1 MYLPA
6 IYDFFR
12 RNQIIFRKFVQVI
25 NYYSVH
31 MRKLVSF
38 FSLVVLSAT
47 LSAGVHAQDLKLGEL
62 GYFEARGTNVLVY
75 NNIYNG
81 GFYDEKFA
89 GLEIIQRGERLVTGG
104 GIRLVNTPEQWDIF
118 GVMTARNV
126 NREQGY
132 VEVELTYRD
141 YDFVS
146 RIRVSAK
153 DRGCLVQV
161 MLDKPVPAEL
171 VGKAGMNL
179 EFFPASYFGKNYLV
193 DGLARIL
200 PKYPM
205 HDTEVHPVSEK
216 IPQYFGESTFDD
228 RGRGDFLVPLPL
240 STGHQIVMAP
250 EDEALRVG
258 VKSNEPIS
266 IFDGRHLAQNGMFVL
281 RSLLPGGKTGTVLEW
296 YLEPSISKDWIRPAN
311 IGFSQVGYTPAQKKV
326 AVAELDRNDTPA
338 TSARLLK
345 VNPDGSKSVA
355 KVIPAKVWGVYH
367 HRYNYV
373 QLDFSDVREP
383 GLYSIDYQGVETN
396 AFPIDKEVYS
406 DKWHASMDISLV
418 VNMDHME
425 VNEAYR
431 IWHGRANMDDAL
443 QAPANVRLHDGYT
456 QGDVTN
462 TKYQPLEHIPGLAV
476 GGWYDAGDFDIQA
489 NSVLTTTQDLAYIWR
504 EFQPMRD
511 QTLIDEKTQYADI
524 HVPDGVPDN
533 VELIL
538 HGTLNINAQ
547 VENIGF
553 VAQVIGQP
561 DMHHYHHLGDAM
573 TLTDGLVY
581 DPTLERYEVRG
592 NRSGTPDDRFVFTSR
607 FSPSGVMSD
616 IVSLAAAYPAL
627 KDYYPEEAERSLKNA
642 LMLWDKYF
650 EAAAPNANA
659 PAMNGRRGGGGD
671 ARINAAIELWL
682 ATGDKKF
689 KDFFLPLVEQQVEAR
704 PTVTMANGTVQNGMF
719 STQWGGGPNLTAALK
734 IYPYMDKKFQDKV
747 RAAAPAY
754 VEVIT
759 RGGTDNPYGVSIG
772 GASWAGNAS
781 IINNA
786 YNCYRIWKYFP
797 DLIDPEYVLA
807 GLNFVFG
814 CHPYTNV
821 SFVTAVG
828 VNTKKVAYSNNRA
841 DYSVIPGGI
850 VPGLIVKEDFFENKD
865 DYPFHW
871 GENECCINTAPQYV
885 LLCLA
890 ANEVAKY
897 MNK

>member
-1 MYLPA
+1 
-6 IYDFFR
+6 
-12 RNQIIFRKFVQVI
+12 
-25 NYYSVH
+25 
-31 MRKLVSF
+31 MRGLNLF
-38 FSLVVLSAT
+38 AMAALAAAFSLGA
-47 LSAGVHAQDLKLGEL
+47 HAQSMKLNDL

-75 NNIYNG
+75 NNLYNG
-81 GFYDEKFA
+81 SFYDEKFA
-89 GLEIIQRGERLVTGG
+89 GLEIIQRGERISTGG
-104 GIRLVNTPEQWDIF
+104 GIRLMNTPEQWDIF
-118 GVMTARNV
+118 GVVSPRRIDRSENS
-126 NREQGY
+126 
-132 VEVELTYRD
+132 VEVTLTYEDYGFAPRLKVLPRD
-141 YDFVS
+141 KGV
-146 RIRVSAK
+146 V
-153 DRGCLVQV
+153 VQIW
-161 MLDKPVPAEL
+161 LDKPVPEEL

-193 DGLARIL
+193 DGFARIL

-240 STGHQIVMAP
+240 STGHRIVMAP
-250 EDEALRVG
+250 EDDALRVG
-258 VKSNEPIS
+258 VTSDQEIS
-266 IFDGRHLAQNGMFVL
+266 IFDGRHLAQNGTFVL
-281 RSLLPGGKTGTVLEW
+281 RSILPGGKTGKVLEW
-296 YLEPSISKDWIRPAN
+296 YLEPSISNGWVRPAN
-311 IGFSQVGYTPAQKKV
+311 IGFSQVGYSPAQKKI
-326 AVAELDRNDTPA
+326 AVVELDKNDAPA
-338 TSARLLK
+338 STGRLLR

-355 KVIPAKVWGVYH
+355 KEVTAKFWGEYH

-383 GLYSIDYQGVETN
+383 GLYCIDYQGVVTN
-396 AFPIDKEVYS
+396 AFPIDKGVYS
-406 DKWHASMDISLV
+406 DKWHPSMDVSLV

-443 QAPANVRLHDGYT
+443 QAPANVRLHDGYF

-489 NSVLTTTQDLAYIWR
+489 NSVLNTTQDLAYIWR
-504 EFQPMRD
+504 EFKPLRD

-533 VELIL
+533 VQLIM

-573 TLTDGLVY
+573 TLTDGYIY
-581 DPTLERYEVRG
+581 DPTLARYEVRG
-592 NRSGTPDDRFVFTSR
+592 NRSGTPDDRYVFTSR
-607 FSPSGVMSD
+607 FSPAGVMQD

-642 LMLWDKYF
+642 KMLWDKYF
-650 EAAAPNANA
+650 EAAAPNPNAVANN
-659 PAMNGRRGGGGD
+659 NGRWGGGGD
-671 ARINAAIELWL
+671 SRINAAIELWL
-682 ATGDKKF
+682 ATGDAKY
-689 KDFFLPLVEQQVEAR
+689 KDFFLPLVEKQVEAK
-704 PTVTMANGTVQNGMF
+704 PAVTRASGTVQNGMF
-719 STQWGGGPNLTAALK
+719 SSQYSGGPNLTAALK
-734 IYPYMDKKFQDKV
+734 IYPYMDKAFQAKV
-747 RAAAPAY
+747 KAAVPAY
-754 VEVIT
+754 VDMLT
-759 RGGTDNPYGVSIG
+759 RGSYDNPYGVSIG
-772 GASWAGNAS
+772 GATWAGNAS
-781 IINNA
+781 VINNA
-786 YNCYRIWKYFP
+786 YNCYKIWKYFP
-797 DLIDPEYVLA
+797 DLIDPEFVFA
-807 GLNFVFG
+807 GLNFIFG
-814 CHPYTNV
+814 CHPYSNV
-821 SFVTAVG
+821 SFVTGVG

-841 DYSVIPGGI
+841 DYTVIPGGI
-850 VPGLIVKEDFFENKD
+850 VPGLLVKEDFFENKD

-890 ANEVAKY
+890 ADEVARAL
-897 MNK
+897 NK

>member
-1 MYLPA
+1 MKRLSLIALLALSTLLPQ
-6 IYDFFR
+6 R
-12 RNQIIFRKFVQVI
+12 
-25 NYYSVH
+25 
-31 MRKLVSF
+31 
-38 FSLVVLSAT
+38 
-47 LSAGVHAQDLKLGEL
+47 AGAQAMKLGEL

-89 GLEIIQRGERLVTGG
+89 GLEIIQRGERIATGG
-104 GIRLVNTPEQWDIF
+104 GIRLMNTPEQWDIF
-118 GVMTARNV
+118 GTMTSRKV
-126 NREQGY
+126 NTNDNS
-132 VEVELTYRD
+132 VEVELTYTD

-153 DRGCLVQV
+153 DQGCLVQV
-161 MLDKPVPAEL
+161 FLDKPVPAEL

-179 EFFPASYFGKNYLV
+179 EFFPASYFGRNYLV
-193 DGLARIL
+193 DNNARIL

-228 RGRGDFLVPLPL
+228 RGRGDFLVPLAM
-240 STGHQIVMAP
+240 STGHRIVMAP

-258 VKSNEPIS
+258 VTSDREIS

-281 RSLLPGGKTGTVLEW
+281 RSLLPGNQTGKVLEW
-296 YLEPSISKDWIRPAN
+296 YLEPSISQGWIRKPN
-311 IGFSQVGYTPAQKKV
+311 IGFSQVGYTPAQKKI
-326 AVAELDRNDTPA
+326 AVAELDKNDAAA
-338 TSARLLK
+338 TTGRLLK
-345 VNPDGSKSVA
+345 INPDGSKTVA
-355 KVIPAKVWGVYH
+355 KIIPAKFWGEYH

-383 GLYSIDYQGVETN
+383 GLYCIDYQGTETN
-396 AFPIDKEVYS
+396 AFPIDKDVYS
-406 DKWHASMDISLV
+406 DKWHPSMDISLV

-443 QAPANVRLHDGYT
+443 QAPANVRLHDGYF
-456 QGDVTN
+456 QGDETN
-462 TKYQPLEHIPGLAV
+462 TKYQPLEHIPGLAI

-489 NSVLTTTQDLAYIWR
+489 NSVLNTTQDLAYIWR
-504 EFQPMRD
+504 QFKPLRD

-533 VELIL
+533 VQLIM

-573 TLTDGLVY
+573 TLTDGLIY
-581 DPTLERYEVRG
+581 DPTLERYEVKG
-592 NRSGTPDDRFVFTSR
+592 NRSGTPDDRYVFTSR
-607 FSPSGVMSD
+607 FSPAGTMQD

-642 LMLWDKYF
+642 IMLWDKYF
-650 EAAAPNANA
+650 EAAAPNQNAMANNFRWG
-659 PAMNGRRGGGGD
+659 MMGGD
-671 ARINAAIELWL
+671 PRINAAIELWI
-682 ATGDKKF
+682 ATGDAKY
-689 KDFFLPLVEQQVEAR
+689 KDFFLPLVEKQVEAR
-704 PTVTMANGTVQNGMF
+704 PNIIQANGTVSNGMF
-719 STQWGGGPNLTAALK
+719 STQFTGGPNLAAALK
-734 IYPYMDKKFQDKV
+734 IYPYMDKSFQDKV
-747 RAAAPAY
+747 KAAIPAY

-759 RGGTDNPYGVSIG
+759 RGGQDNPYGVSIG
-772 GASWAGNAS
+772 GTSWAGNAS
-781 IINNA
+781 IITMAYNA
-786 YNCYRIWKYFP
+786 YLVWKYFP
-797 DLIDPEYVLA
+797 DMIDPEYVFA
-807 GLNFVFG
+807 GLNFIFG
-814 CHPYTNV
+814 CHPDTNV
-821 SFVTAVG
+821 SFVTGVG
-828 VNTKKVAYSNNRA
+828 VNTKKVAYNNNRA
-841 DYSVIPGGI
+841 DYSTIPGGI
-850 VPGLIVKEDFFENKD
+850 VPGLLVKEDFFENKD

-871 GENECCINTAPQYV
+871 GENESCINTAPQYV

-890 ANEVAKY
+890 ADEVAQAL
-897 MNK
+897 NK

>member
-1 MYLPA
+1 MKKGLFLFA
-6 IYDFFR
+6 
-12 RNQIIFRKFVQVI
+12 V
-25 NYYSVH
+25 
-31 MRKLVSF
+31 L
-38 FSLVVLSAT
+38 VLSA
-47 LSAGVHAQDLKLGEL
+47 LSHEAGAQAMRLNDLE
-62 GYFEARGTNVLVY
+62 YFEARGTNVLVY

-89 GLEIIQRGERLVTGG
+89 GLEIIQRGERLATGG
-104 GIRLVNTPEQWDIF
+104 GIRLMNTPEQWDIF
-118 GVMTARNV
+118 GTMTARKV
-126 NREQGY
+126 NPADSS
-132 VEVELTYRD
+132 VEVELTYTD

-146 RIRVSAK
+146 RIRVTPK
-153 DRGCLVQV
+153 DKGCLVQV
-161 MLDKPVPAEL
+161 FVDKPVPEQL

-179 EFFPASYFGKNYLV
+179 EFFPASYFGHNYLV
-193 DGLARIL
+193 DESARIL

-216 IPQYFGESTFDD
+216 IPQYFNESTFDD
-228 RGRGDFLVPLPL
+228 RGRGDFLVPLAM
-240 STGHQIVMAP
+240 STGHCIVMAP

-258 VKSNEPIS
+258 VTSDREIS
-266 IFDGRHLAQNGMFVL
+266 IYDGRHLAQNGMFVL
-281 RSLLPGGKTGTVLEW
+281 RSLLPGGQTGKVLEW
-296 YLEPSISKDWIRPAN
+296 YLEPSISNSWIRKPN

-326 AVAELDRNDTPA
+326 AVAELDKNDTPA
-338 TSARLLK
+338 ATAKLLK
-345 VNPDGSKSVA
+345 VNPDGSKTVA
-355 KVIPAKVWGVYH
+355 KTIAAKFWGEYH

-383 GLYSIDYQGVETN
+383 GLYSIEYQGVETN
-396 AFPIDKEVYS
+396 AFPIDKGVYS
-406 DKWHASMDISLV
+406 DKWHPSMDISLV

-443 QAPANVRLHDGYT
+443 QAPANVRLHDGYY

-462 TKYQPLEHIPGLAV
+462 TKYQPLEHIPGLAI

-489 NSVLTTTQDLAYIWR
+489 NSVLNTTQDLAYIWR
-504 EFQPMRD
+504 EFKPMRD

-533 VELIL
+533 VQLIM

-607 FSPSGVMSD
+607 FSPAGTMQD

-642 LMLWDKYF
+642 RMLWDKYF
-650 EAAAPNANA
+650 EAAAPNPNA
-659 PAMNGRRGGGGD
+659 PAMGGRRMGGGD
-671 ARINAAIELWL
+671 PRINAAIEMWI
-682 ATGDKKF
+682 ATGEAKY
-689 KDFFLPLVEQQVEAR
+689 KDFFLPLVEKQLDAAPAPV
-704 PTVTMANGTVQNGMF
+704 VSNGNVANGMF
-719 STQWGGGPNLTAALK
+719 STQFMGGPNLTAALK
-734 IYPYMDKKFQDKV
+734 VYPYMDKKFQDKV
-747 RAAAPAY
+747 KALVPAY
-754 VEVIT
+754 VAMIT
-759 RGGTDNPYGVSIG
+759 RGGQDNPYGVSIG

-797 DLIDPEYVLA
+797 DMIDPEYVFA
-807 GLNFVFG
+807 GLNYIFG

-850 VPGLIVKEDFFENKD
+850 VPGLLVKEDFFENKD

-871 GENECCINTAPQYV
+871 GENEACINTAPQYV

-890 ANEVAKY
+890 CDEIARY
-897 MNK
+897 LNK

>member
-1 MYLPA
+1 MKR
-6 IYDFFR
+6 F
-12 RNQIIFRKFVQVI
+12 IFAGAAALFALL
-25 NYYSVH
+25 SVGT
-31 MRKLVSF
+31 R
-38 FSLVVLSAT
+38 AQT
-47 LSAGVHAQDLKLGEL
+47 LQLNDL

-75 NNIYNG
+75 NNLYNG

-89 GLEIIQRGERLVTGG
+89 GLEIIQRGERIATGG
-104 GIRLVNTPEQWDIF
+104 GVRLMNTPEQWDIF
-118 GVMTARNV
+118 GVV
-126 NREQGY
+126 SPREIDRAESS
-132 VEVELTYRD
+132 VAVSLTYED
-141 YDFVS
+141 YGFAPKLKVLP
-146 RIRVSAK
+146 K
-153 DRGCLVQV
+153 DKGVLVQIW
-161 MLDKPVPAEL
+161 LDKPVPQEL

-179 EFFPASYFGKNYLV
+179 EFFPASYFGHNYLV

-228 RGRGDFLVPLPL
+228 RGRGDFLVPLPMA
-240 STGHQIVMAP
+240 TGHQIVMAP
-250 EDEALRVG
+250 ESDALRVG
-258 VKSNEPIS
+258 VKSDQEIS
-266 IFDGRHLAQNGMFVL
+266 IYDGRHLAQNGTFVL
-281 RSLLPGGKTGTVLEW
+281 RSLLPAGKTGKVLEW
-296 YLEPSISKDWIRPAN
+296 YLEPSVSKDWIRPAN

-326 AVAELDRNDTPA
+326 AVVELDRNDTPA
-338 TSARLLK
+338 GSARLLK
-345 VNPDGSKSVA
+345 VQPDGSKTVA

-383 GLYSIDYQGVETN
+383 GLYAIDYQGVETN
-396 AFPIDKEVYS
+396 AFPIDKDIYS
-406 DKWHASMDISLV
+406 DKWHPSMDISLV

-443 QAPANVRLHDGYT
+443 QAPANVRLHDGYY
-456 QGDVTN
+456 QGDETN
-462 TKYQPLEHIPGLAV
+462 TKYKPLEHIPGLAV

-489 NSVLTTTQDLAYIWR
+489 NSVLNTTEDLAVIWR
-504 EFQPMRD
+504 DFQPLRD

-533 VELIL
+533 VQLVM

-573 TLTDGLVY
+573 TLTDGKVY
-581 DPTLERYEVRG
+581 DPTLKPYEVRG
-592 NRSGTPDDRFVFTSR
+592 DRSGTLDDRFVFTSR
-607 FSPSGVMSD
+607 FSAAGVMQD

-642 LMLWDKYF
+642 KMLWDKHY
-650 EAAAPNANA
+650 EAAD
-659 PAMNGRRGGGGD
+659 PAKNPVQGRWGGFGGD
-671 ARINAAIELWL
+671 PRINAAIELWI
-682 ATGDKKF
+682 ATGDKQY
-689 KDFFLPLVEQQVEAR
+689 KDFFLPLVEKQLDAK
-704 PTVTMANGTVQNGMF
+704 PTGPRNAGNVQNGMF
-719 STQWGGGPNLTAALK
+719 STQYTGGPNLTAALK
-734 IYPYMDKKFQDKV
+734 IYPYMDKKFQAKV
-747 RAAAPAY
+747 RALVPAY

-759 RGGTDNPYGVSIG
+759 RGGKDNPYGVSIG
-772 GASWAGNAS
+772 GSGWAGNAS
-781 IINNA
+781 IINGA

-807 GLNFVFG
+807 GLNFIFG
-814 CHPYTNV
+814 CHPYSNV
-821 SFVTAVG
+821 SFVTSVG
-828 VNTKKVAYSNNRA
+828 VNTKKVAYGNNRA

-850 VPGLIVKEDFFENKD
+850 VPGLLVKDDFFENKD

-871 GENECCINTAPQYV
+871 GENECCINTAPQYIR
-885 LLCLA
+885 LCLA
-890 ANEVAKY
+890 AIEVARA
-897 MNK
+897 MNQ

>member
-1 MYLPA
+1 M
-6 IYDFFR
+6 
-12 RNQIIFRKFVQVI
+12 RKF
-25 NYYSVH
+25 
-31 MRKLVSF
+31 LT
-38 FSLVVLSAT
+38 LCAAASAALLLAKPAQAQT
-47 LSAGVHAQDLKLGEL
+47 LTLNDL

-75 NNIYNG
+75 NNLYNG

-89 GLEIIQRGERLVTGG
+89 GLEIIQRGERLATGG
-104 GIRLVNTPEQWDIF
+104 GIRLMNTPEQWDIF
-118 GVMTARNV
+118 G
-126 NREQGY
+126 
-132 VEVELTYRD
+132 EVSDRIVDRDGNFVQVTLTHTD
-141 YDFVS
+141 YDFAAKY
-146 RIRVSAK
+146 RVTPK
-153 DRGCLVQV
+153 DGGCLIQV
-161 MLDKPVPAEL
+161 ILDKPVPEKL
-171 VGKAGMNL
+171 VGKAGLNL

-216 IPQYFGESTFDD
+216 ITQYFGESTFDD
-228 RGRGDFLVPLPL
+228 RGRGDFLVAKPM
-240 STGHQIVMAP
+240 SVGHQIVMAP
-250 EDEALRVG
+250 EDDALRVS
-258 VKSNEPIS
+258 VKSETEIG
-266 IFDGRHLAQNGMFVL
+266 IYDGRHLAQNGMFVL
-281 RSLLPGGKTGTVLEW
+281 RSFLPGGKTGKVLEW
-296 YLEPSISKDWIRPAN
+296 FLEPSVSKDWIRPAN
-311 IGFSQVGYTPAQKKV
+311 IGFSQVGYSPAQKKV

-338 TSARLLK
+338 PEARILK
-345 VNPDGSKSVA
+345 VNPDGTKTTA
-355 KVIPAKVWGVYH
+355 KTVPAKVWGVYR

-373 QLDFSDVREP
+373 QIDFSDVREP
-383 GLYSIDYQGVETN
+383 GLYCIEYQGVETN
-396 AFPIDKEVYS
+396 AFPIDKDIYS
-406 DKWHASMDISLV
+406 DKWHPTMDVSLV

-443 QAPANVRLHDGYT
+443 QAPANVRLHDGYF
-456 QGDVTN
+456 QGDETN
-462 TKYQPLEHIPGLAV
+462 DKYQPLEHIPGLAV

-489 NSVLTTTQDLAYIWR
+489 NSVLNTTQDLAYIWR
-504 EFQPMRD
+504 EFKPMRD
-511 QTLIDEKTQYADI
+511 QTLIDQKTQYADI

-533 VELIL
+533 VELIM

-573 TLTDGLVY
+573 TLTDGKIY
-581 DPTLERYEVRG
+581 DPTLKPYEVRG
-592 NRSGTPDDRFVFTSR
+592 DRSGTLDDRFVFTSR
-607 FSPSGVMSD
+607 FSPSGVMQD

-642 LMLWDKYF
+642 KMLWDKYF
-650 EAAAPNANA
+650 DDAD
-659 PAMNGRRGGGGD
+659 PAKNPVQGRWGGFGGFGGD
-671 ARINAAIELWL
+671 PRLNAAIELWI
-682 ATGDKKF
+682 ATGDKQY
-689 KDFFLPLVEQQVEAR
+689 KDFIVPIVEKQLDAK
-704 PTVTMANGTVQNGMF
+704 PTGPRDTGNVQNGMF
-719 STQWGGGPNLTAALK
+719 STQFIGGPNLTAALK
-734 IYPYMDKKFQDKV
+734 IYPYMDKKFQAKV
-747 RAAAPAY
+747 RALVPAY

-759 RGGTDNPYGVSIG
+759 RGGQDNPYGVSIG

-781 IINNA
+781 IINGA

-807 GLNFVFG
+807 GLNFLFG
-814 CHPYTNV
+814 CHPYSNV
-821 SFVTAVG
+821 SFVTSVG

-850 VPGLIVKEDFFENKD
+850 VPGLLVKEDFFENKD

-871 GENECCINTAPQYV
+871 GENECCINTAPQYI

-890 ANEVAKY
+890 AQEVVDA

>member
-1 MYLPA
+1 MKRL
-6 IYDFFR
+6 
-12 RNQIIFRKFVQVI
+12 
-25 NYYSVH
+25 
-31 MRKLVSF
+31 
-38 FSLVVLSAT
+38 SLIALLVLST
-47 LSAGVHAQDLKLGEL
+47 LLPQRAGAQALKLGEL

-89 GLEIIQRGERLVTGG
+89 GLEIIQRGVRIATGG
-104 GIRLVNTPEQWDIF
+104 GIRLMNTPEQWDIF
-118 GVMTARNV
+118 GTMTSRKV
-126 NREQGY
+126 NTNDNS
-132 VEVELTYRD
+132 VEVELTYTD

-153 DRGCLVQV
+153 DQGCLVQV
-161 MLDKPVPAEL
+161 FLDKPVPAEL

-179 EFFPASYFGKNYLV
+179 EFFPATYFGRNYLV
-193 DGLARIL
+193 DNNARIL

-228 RGRGDFLVPLPL
+228 RGRGDFLVPLAM
-240 STGHQIVMAP
+240 STGHRIVLAP

-258 VKSNEPIS
+258 VTSDREIS

-281 RSLLPGGKTGTVLEW
+281 RSLLPGNQTGKVLEW
-296 YLEPSISKDWIRPAN
+296 YLEPSISQGWIRKPN
-311 IGFSQVGYTPAQKKV
+311 IGFSQVGYTPAQKKI
-326 AVAELDRNDTPA
+326 AVAELDKNDAAA
-338 TSARLLK
+338 TTGRLLK
-345 VNPDGSKSVA
+345 INPDGSKSVA
-355 KVIPAKVWGVYH
+355 KIIPAKFWGEYH

-383 GLYSIDYQGVETN
+383 GLYCIDYQGTETN
-396 AFPIDKEVYS
+396 AFPIDKDVYS
-406 DKWHASMDISLV
+406 DKWHPSMDISLV

-443 QAPANVRLHDGYT
+443 QAPANVRLHDGYF
-456 QGDVTN
+456 QGDETN
-462 TKYQPLEHIPGLAV
+462 TKYQPLEHIPGLAI

-489 NSVLTTTQDLAYIWR
+489 NSVLNTTQDLAYIWR
-504 EFQPMRD
+504 QFKPLRD

-533 VELIL
+533 VQLIM

-573 TLTDGLVY
+573 TLTDGLIY
-581 DPTLERYEVRG
+581 DPTLERYEVKG

-607 FSPSGVMSD
+607 FSPAGTMQD

-642 LMLWDKYF
+642 IMLWDKHF
-650 EAAAPNANA
+650 EAAAPNQNAMANNFRWG
-659 PAMNGRRGGGGD
+659 MMGGD
-671 ARINAAIELWL
+671 PRINAAIELWI
-682 ATGDKKF
+682 ATGDAKY
-689 KDFFLPLVEQQVEAR
+689 KDFFLPLVEKQVEAR
-704 PTVTMANGTVQNGMF
+704 PNIIQANGTVSNGMF
-719 STQWGGGPNLTAALK
+719 STQFTGGPNLAAALK
-734 IYPYMDKKFQDKV
+734 IYPYMDKSFQDKV
-747 RAAAPAY
+747 KTAIPAY

-759 RGGTDNPYGVSIG
+759 RGGQDNPYGVSIG

-781 IINNA
+781 IITTAYNA
-786 YNCYRIWKYFP
+786 YLVWKYFP
-797 DLIDPEYVLA
+797 DMIDPEYVFA
-807 GLNFVFG
+807 GLNFIFG
-814 CHPYTNV
+814 CHPDTNV
-821 SFVTAVG
+821 SFVTGVG
-828 VNTKKVAYSNNRA
+828 VNTKKVAYNNNRA
-841 DYSVIPGGI
+841 DYSTIPGGI
-850 VPGLIVKEDFFENKD
+850 VPGLLVKEDFFENKD

-871 GENECCINTAPQYV
+871 GENESCINTAPQYV

-890 ANEVAKY
+890 ADEVAKAL
-897 MNK
+897 NK

>member
-1 MYLPA
+1 
-6 IYDFFR
+6 
-12 RNQIIFRKFVQVI
+12 
-25 NYYSVH
+25 
-31 MRKLVSF
+31 MRKPLTVSVAVVTALLVAA
-38 FSLVVLSAT
+38 SAAAQSPALT
-47 LSAGVHAQDLKLGEL
+47 LNDL
-62 GYFEARGTNVLVY
+62 GYFEARGTNVLMY
-75 NNIYNG
+75 NNLYNG

-89 GLEIIQRGERLVTGG
+89 GLEIIQRGERIATGG
-104 GIRLVNTPEQWDIF
+104 GIRLMNTPEQWDIF
-118 GVMTARNV
+118 GVVSDRVV
-126 NREQGY
+126 NREGNY
-132 VEVELTYRD
+132 VEVTLDHTD

-146 RIRVSAK
+146 KVRVTPK
-153 DRGCLVQV
+153 DGGCLVQV
-161 MLDKPVPAEL
+161 FLDKPVPESL
-171 VGKAGMNL
+171 VGKAGLNL

-193 DGLARIL
+193 DGRARIL

-216 IPQYFGESTFDD
+216 ITQYFGESTFDD
-228 RGRGDFLVPLPL
+228 RGRGDFLVPLAM
-240 STGHQIVMAP
+240 STGHQIVLAP
-250 EDEALRVG
+250 EDEALRVS
-258 VKSNEPIS
+258 VKSDTEIG
-266 IFDGRHLAQNGMFVL
+266 IYDGRHLAQNGMFVL
-281 RSLLPGGKTGTVLEW
+281 RSLLPGGKTGKVVEW
-296 YLEPSISKDWIRPAN
+296 FLEPSVSKDWIRPAN
-311 IGFSQVGYTPAQKKV
+311 IGFSQVGYSPAQKKV
-326 AVAELDRNDTPA
+326 AVAELDKNDIP
-338 TSARLLK
+338 SPLARILR
-345 VNPDGSKSVA
+345 VNPDGTKTVA
-355 KVIPAKVWGVYH
+355 KTVSAHIWGEYH

-373 QLDFSDVREP
+373 QIDFSDLKEP
-383 GLYSIDYQGVETN
+383 GLYCIDYQGVETN
-396 AFPIDKEVYS
+396 AFPIDKDIYS
-406 DKWHASMDISLV
+406 DKWHPSMDISLV

-443 QAPANVRLHDGYT
+443 QAPANVRLHDGYF
-456 QGDVTN
+456 QGDETN
-462 TKYQPLEHIPGLAV
+462 DKYQPLEHIPGLAI

-489 NSVLTTTQDLAYIWR
+489 NSVLNTTQDLAYIWR

-533 VELIL
+533 VQLIM

-573 TLTDGLVY
+573 TLTDGKIY
-581 DPTLERYEVRG
+581 DPSLKPYEVKG
-592 NRSGTPDDRFVFTSR
+592 DRSGTPDDRFVFTSR
-607 FSPSGVMSD
+607 FSAAGVMQD

-642 LMLWDKYF
+642 VMLWNKHFDD
-650 EAAAPNANA
+650 AD
-659 PAMNGRRGGGGD
+659 PAKNPVQGRWGGGFGGGD
-671 ARINAAIELWL
+671 PRLNAAIELWF
-682 ATGDKKF
+682 ATGDKKY
-689 KDFFLPLVEQQVEAR
+689 KDFFLPIVEKQLDAK
-704 PTVTMANGTVQNGMF
+704 PTGPRNMGNVQNGMF
-719 STQWGGGPNLTAALK
+719 STQFMGGPNLTAALR
-734 IYPYMDKKFQDKV
+734 IYPYMDKKFQAKV
-747 RAAAPAY
+747 KSLVPAY

-759 RGGTDNPYGVSIG
+759 RGGKDNPYGVSIG
-772 GASWAGNAS
+772 GSGWAGNAS
-781 IINNA
+781 IITSA
-786 YNCYRIWKYFP
+786 YNCYRVWKYFP
-797 DLIDPEYVLA
+797 DMIDPEYVLA
-807 GLNFVFG
+807 GLNFIFG

-850 VPGLIVKEDFFENKD
+850 VPGLLVKEDFFENKD

-890 ANEVAKY
+890 ADEIVQA

>member
-1 MYLPA
+1 MKKGLFLFA
-6 IYDFFR
+6 
-12 RNQIIFRKFVQVI
+12 V
-25 NYYSVH
+25 
-31 MRKLVSF
+31 L
-38 FSLVVLSAT
+38 VLSA
-47 LSAGVHAQDLKLGEL
+47 LSHEAGAQAMRLNDLE
-62 GYFEARGTNVLVY
+62 YFEARGTNVLVY

-89 GLEIIQRGERLVTGG
+89 GLEIIQRGERLATGG
-104 GIRLVNTPEQWDIF
+104 GIRLMNTPEQWDIF
-118 GVMTARNV
+118 GTMTARKV
-126 NREQGY
+126 NPADSS
-132 VEVELTYRD
+132 VEVELTYTD

-146 RIRVSAK
+146 RIRVTPK
-153 DRGCLVQV
+153 DKGCLVQV
-161 MLDKPVPAEL
+161 FVDKPVPEQL

-179 EFFPASYFGKNYLV
+179 EFFPASYFGHNYLV
-193 DGLARIL
+193 DESARIL

-216 IPQYFGESTFDD
+216 IPQYFNESTFDD
-228 RGRGDFLVPLPL
+228 RGRGDFLVPLAM
-240 STGHQIVMAP
+240 STGHRIVMAP

-258 VKSNEPIS
+258 VTSDREIS
-266 IFDGRHLAQNGMFVL
+266 IYDGRHLAQNGMFVL
-281 RSLLPGGKTGTVLEW
+281 RSLLPGGQTGKVLEW
-296 YLEPSISKDWIRPAN
+296 YLEPSISNSWIRKPN

-326 AVAELDRNDTPA
+326 AVAELDKNDTPA
-338 TSARLLK
+338 ATAKLLK
-345 VNPDGSKSVA
+345 VNPDGSKTVA
-355 KVIPAKVWGVYH
+355 KTIAAKFWGEYH

-383 GLYSIDYQGVETN
+383 GLYSIEYQGVETN
-396 AFPIDKEVYS
+396 AFPIDKGVYS
-406 DKWHASMDISLV
+406 DKWHPSMDISLV

-456 QGDVTN
+456 QGSETN
-462 TKYQPLEHIPGLAV
+462 TKYQPLEHIPGLAI

-489 NSVLTTTQDLAYIWR
+489 NSVLNTTQDLAYIWR
-504 EFQPMRD
+504 EFKPMRD

-533 VELIL
+533 VQLIM

-607 FSPSGVMSD
+607 FSPAGTMQD

-642 LMLWDKYF
+642 RMLWDKYF
-650 EAAAPNANA
+650 EAAAPNPNA
-659 PAMNGRRGGGGD
+659 PAMGGRRMGGGD
-671 ARINAAIELWL
+671 PRINAAIEMWI
-682 ATGDKKF
+682 ATGEAKY
-689 KDFFLPLVEQQVEAR
+689 KDFFLPLVEKQLDAAPAPV
-704 PTVTMANGTVQNGMF
+704 VSNGNVANGMF
-719 STQWGGGPNLTAALK
+719 STQFMGGPNLTAALK

-747 RAAAPAY
+747 KALVPAY
-754 VEVIT
+754 VAMIT
-759 RGGTDNPYGVSIG
+759 RGGQDNPYGVSIG

-797 DLIDPEYVLA
+797 DMIDPEYVFA
-807 GLNFVFG
+807 GLNYIFG

-850 VPGLIVKEDFFENKD
+850 VPGLLVKEDFFENKD

-871 GENECCINTAPQYV
+871 GENEACINTAPQYV

-890 ANEVAKY
+890 CDEIARY
-897 MNK
+897 LNK

>member
-1 MYLPA
+1 MKKGLFLFA
-6 IYDFFR
+6 
-12 RNQIIFRKFVQVI
+12 V
-25 NYYSVH
+25 
-31 MRKLVSF
+31 L
-38 FSLVVLSAT
+38 VLSA
-47 LSAGVHAQDLKLGEL
+47 LSHEAGAQAMRLNDLE
-62 GYFEARGTNVLVY
+62 YFEARGTNVLVY

-89 GLEIIQRGERLVTGG
+89 GLEIIQRGERLATGG
-104 GIRLVNTPEQWDIF
+104 GIRLMNTPEQWDIF
-118 GVMTARNV
+118 GTMTARKV
-126 NREQGY
+126 NPADSS
-132 VEVELTYRD
+132 VEVELTYTD

-146 RIRVSAK
+146 RIRVTPK
-153 DRGCLVQV
+153 DKGCLVQV
-161 MLDKPVPAEL
+161 FVDKPVPEQL

-179 EFFPASYFGKNYLV
+179 EFFPASYFGHNYLV
-193 DGLARIL
+193 DESARIL

-216 IPQYFGESTFDD
+216 IPQYFNESTFDD
-228 RGRGDFLVPLPL
+228 RGRGDFLVPLAM
-240 STGHQIVMAP
+240 STGHRIVMAP

-258 VKSNEPIS
+258 VTSDREIS
-266 IFDGRHLAQNGMFVL
+266 IYDGRHLAQNGMFVL
-281 RSLLPGGKTGTVLEW
+281 RSLLPGGQTGKVLEW
-296 YLEPSISKDWIRPAN
+296 YLEPSISDSWIRKPN

-326 AVAELDRNDTPA
+326 AVAELDKNDTPA
-338 TSARLLK
+338 ATAKLLK
-345 VNPDGSKSVA
+345 VNPDGSKTVA
-355 KVIPAKVWGVYH
+355 KTIAAKFWGEYH

-383 GLYSIDYQGVETN
+383 GLYSIEYQGVETN
-396 AFPIDKEVYS
+396 AFPIDKGVYS
-406 DKWHASMDISLV
+406 DKWHPSMDISLV

-456 QGDVTN
+456 QGSETN
-462 TKYQPLEHIPGLAV
+462 TKYQPLEHIPGLAI

-489 NSVLTTTQDLAYIWR
+489 NSVLNTTQDLAYIWR
-504 EFQPMRD
+504 EFKPMRD

-533 VELIL
+533 VQLIM

-607 FSPSGVMSD
+607 FSPAGTMQD

-642 LMLWDKYF
+642 RMLWDKYF
-650 EAAAPNANA
+650 EAAAPNPNA
-659 PAMNGRRGGGGD
+659 PAMGGRRMGGGD
-671 ARINAAIELWL
+671 PRINAAIEMWI
-682 ATGDKKF
+682 ATGEAKY
-689 KDFFLPLVEQQVEAR
+689 KDFFLPLVEKQLDAAPAPV
-704 PTVTMANGTVQNGMF
+704 VSNGNVANGMF
-719 STQWGGGPNLTAALK
+719 STQFMGGPNLTAALK

-747 RAAAPAY
+747 KALVPAY
-754 VEVIT
+754 VAMIT
-759 RGGTDNPYGVSIG
+759 RGGQDNPYGVSIG
-772 GASWAGNAS
+772 GASWAGNGS

-797 DLIDPEYVLA
+797 DMIDPEYVFA
-807 GLNFVFG
+807 GLNYIFG

-850 VPGLIVKEDFFENKD
+850 VPGLLVKEDFFENKD

-871 GENECCINTAPQYV
+871 GENEACINTAPQYV

-890 ANEVAKY
+890 CDEIARY
-897 MNK
+897 LNK